1 MFEQGIGTIMQRALK
16 RLIQATTLVLLV
28 IAGCKVGPNYKTPD
42 TKVPEKFGESATQP
56 SSRPAVEITRW
67 WDAFDDPVLND
78 IIDDAVRNNLDLRA
92 ATARLFE
99 ARAQRGVVAADWW
112 PTVNVDGSYTRRRR
126 TGSQSTR
133 V

>member
-1 MFEQGIGTIMQRALK
+1 
-16 RLIQATTLVLLV
+16 
-28 IAGCKVGPNYKTPD
+28 
-42 TKVPEKFGESATQP
+42 EKFGEPATQP
-56 SSRPAVEITRW
+56 SARPAVEITGW

-99 ARAQRGVVAADWW
+99 ARVQRGVVAADWW

-126 TGSQSTR
+126 TGSQSGVVGGTTGTGGTGNTGGVVIGGGNNR
-133 V
+133 YSSLWDA